1 MVEKEKRTLEEVL
14 HKEVYKVGDIEVI
27 FQVKKA
33 QAYKI
38 IRQVKSVSDRL
49 NISGMIHRKDYE
61 DYINRDLSKKVGC

>member
-61 DYINRDLSKKVGC
+61 DYINRDLSKKVG